1 MCSISI
7 FILHFTYLGVR
18 LRTQRTPPLAYGPG
32 FRGQLRKRMSGF
44 LTKLE

>member
-7 FILHFTYLGVR
+7 FILHFTYLVG
-18 LRTQRTPPLAYGPG
+18 TYAPNAPLAYGPG